1 MALEEINQK
10 GGVLG
15 RPLQFVTRDDK
26 TQPEEAGKAF
36 RELASQGVLLTMG
49 TSGSAT
55 SAAMNSLARE
65 LKIPFFTM
73 MGYSRFLTEE
83 AGHRYFFR
91 LITNDRVFGQT
102 VAEALAKQP
111 QTKYCT
117 VGNDFAYGRDI
128 TNVLMTELKKAK
140 PGVEVLPGCEFWV
153 PLGTTDFTPNI
164 TAILARKP
172 QAVMFGGLVGASS
185 PAFVKQAKAFGV
197 FANALGVHPSLGMPV
212 NNSGLTSKD
221 DVPEGIFTGT
231 DYVYPPVPTPASRAF
246 FDAYRKRWNQLPT
259 EMSANAYTTLRFIA
273 KALQKAGKVDRE
285 AFIEAAEGLSI
296 DHPVL
301 GEINV
306 RPFDHQST
314 AGWWMGYLAW
324 DETHKR
330 AGMRDVTLMKGEP
343 FLPPK
348 AEIDRLRAK
357 K

>member
-1 MALEEINQK
+1 
-10 GGVLG
+10 
-15 RPLQFVTRDDK
+15 
-26 TQPEEAGKAF
+26 
-36 RELASQGVLLTMG
+36 
-49 TSGSAT
+49 
-55 SAAMNSLARE
+55 
-65 LKIPFFTM
+65 
-73 MGYSRFLTEE
+73 
-83 AGHRYFFR
+83 
-91 LITNDRVFGQT
+91 
-102 VAEALAKQP
+102 
-111 QTKYCT
+111 
-117 VGNDFAYGRDI
+117 
-128 TNVLMTELKKAK
+128 
-140 PGVEVLPGCEFWV
+140 
-153 PLGTTDFTPNI
+153 
-164 TAILARKP
+164 
-172 QAVMFGGLVGASS
+172 
-185 PAFVKQAKAFGV
+185 
-197 FANALGVHPSLGMPV
+197 
-212 NNSGLTSKD
+212 
-221 DVPEGIFTGT
+221 
-231 DYVYPPVPTPASRAF
+231 VPTPASRAF
-246 FDAYRKRWNQLPT
+246 FDAYRKRWSQLPT